1 MKTVKVTKGKH
12 TWFTEHPEGN
22 ITMETDWTALA
33 REIDL
38 AISEYTKPSRQARKQ
53 QGKTIKREKPG
64 GRQQRKGS

>member
-12 TWFTEHPEGN
+12 TWFTEHEDGN
-22 ITMETDWTALA
+22 VTMETDWTALA

-53 QGKTIKREKPG
+53 GKTIKRERPG